1 MEMEKTDHLCGVN
14 DDRKSVCD
22 KEEKIGQLLSELLES
37 ERSYVQDLNQV
48 ISSPQYSGDGGG
60 ELGQQGGQ
68 EREGEETVEQADQSH
83 GGLARSQVAVP
94 DSCGETGGRS
104 HFRSSY

>member
-48 ISSPQYSGDGGG
+48 ISSPQYSDNNNV
-60 ELGQQGGQ
+60 LS
-68 EREGEETVEQADQSH
+68 RYILCNKVNISV
-83 GGLARSQVAVP
+83 SQKYKIFYF
-94 DSCGETGGRS
+94 GNL
-104 HFRSSY
+104 